1 MLGREPSPELAA
13 QVAEECGRLLRALGD
28 KDLEAVALWRREGY
42 SVEEIAD
49 RLGCAPR
56 SVKRKLALIRTI
68 WDKETP
74 P

>member
-1 MLGREPSPELAA
+1 M
-13 QVAEECGRLLRALGD
+13 
-28 KDLEAVALWRREGY
+28 EGY
-42 SVEEIAD
+42 PVEEVAG

-68 WDKETP
+68 WEKETP